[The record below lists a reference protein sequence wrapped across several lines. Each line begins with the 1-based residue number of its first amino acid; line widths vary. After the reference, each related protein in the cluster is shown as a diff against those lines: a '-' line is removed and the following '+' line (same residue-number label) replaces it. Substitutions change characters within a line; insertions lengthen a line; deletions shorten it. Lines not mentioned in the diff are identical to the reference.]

1 MSEVKHTHEHVEHAM
16 VHDSYAVDKDN
27 TPVTVLG
34 TMGQDPD
41 HAERIS
47 WRTWFIV
54 ALCALAQM
62 QNTFISVAP
71 AAAAYSIAGALG
83 GSTGQRIWIIQAASV
98 PSIVTGP
105 IFAIISDVYGRRYLI
120 IIVWLIFCASAIVGM
135 TATSM
140 NALIGA
146 QVAGGMCM
154 GISGIMYG
162 LAGEIMPS
170 VYRAW
175 SQTIVN
181 TVACLASVIALIG
194 MGSAIQNDP
203 IDGWRWIWR
212 TALIMNGV
220 LFLGFAFFY
229 FPPPRTISNLSLWG
243 KVRSLD
249 WTGYFLLIS
258 GLVPLLMGLAWSS
271 DPGYGW
277 HDMHSYVPVAI
288 GCAGLVACGLYEW
301 RGTKVGFIHHKL
313 FENGRNFP
321 LALFLVAVEGAIFYE
336 INNIYP
342 AEVNAL
348 WAPPG
353 SLEAS
358 AKLLPFFLILVPVAP
373 FMGWYVTKTKDL
385 KWPLCA
391 GFLLFGAATV
401 GLAMS
406 GLNSAAGVA
415 WNGVAGLGFCAPLI
429 LLMSVVQLSTPP
441 LFIGVASALVISV
454 RTLGG
459 SVGYAIASAIYGA
472 LTNDQIPANILKA
485 VVPLGFDPSNIGAL
499 IVGLTTGQGIA
510 TIPGA
515 TGQVLGAASAALKET
530 EVHGYKIV
538 WFVFL
543 PGCIIAAIG
552 SAFLVN
558 PRERMNWVVD
568 APLNAHVPIDGSGAA
583 ENGESAETAS
593 QEKA

>member
-1 MSEVKHTHEHVEHAM
+1 MAEVKHTHEHVEHAM
-16 VHDSYAVDKDN
+16 VHDSYAVDEDN

-41 HAERIS
+41 HQEKIS
-47 WRTWFIV
+47 WRTWLIV
-54 ALCALAQM
+54 ALCALAQL
-62 QNTFISVAP
+62 QNTYISVAP
-71 AAAAYSIAGALG
+71 AAAAYSIAGSLN

-120 IIVWLIFCASAIVGM
+120 IVVWLVFCVSAIVGM

-146 QVAGGMCM
+146 QVLGGVCM

-181 TVACLASVIALIG
+181 AVASCASVIALIG
-194 MGSAIQNDP
+194 MGAAIQNDP
-203 IDGWRWIWR
+203 VDGWRWIWR
-212 TALIMNGV
+212 TALILNAV
-220 LFLGFAFFY
+220 ILLGFTFFY

-243 KVRSLD
+243 KVKTLD
-249 WTGYFLLIS
+249 WIGYFLLCS

-277 HDMHSYVPVAI
+277 HDPHSYVAVAI
-288 GCAGLVACGLYEW
+288 GCAGFIACILYEW
-301 RGTKVGFIHHKL
+301 KGTKTGFLHHKL
-313 FENGRNFP
+313 FQNGRNFP
-321 LALFLVAVEGAIFYE
+321 LALFLVAVEGAIFYQ

-373 FMGWYVTKTKDL
+373 LMGWYVTKTKDL

-391 GFLLFGAATV
+391 GFLLFGAGTIM
-401 GLAMS
+401 LAMS
-406 GLNSAAGVA
+406 GLNSAVA
-415 WNGVAGLGFCAPLI
+415 VAANGVAGLGFCAPLI

-459 SVGYAIASAIYGA
+459 SVGYAIAEAIYGA

-485 VVPLGFDPSNIGAL
+485 VVPLGFDPRNIGAL

-543 PGCIIAAIG
+543 PGCVIAAIG
-552 SAFLVN
+552 SAFLIN
-558 PRERMNWVVD
+558 PRERMNWIVD
-568 APLNAHVPIDGSGAA
+568 APLNAHVPVDGSGAA
-583 ENGESAETAS
+583 EAGEAAETSS